1 MQHLGTP
8 RYYAYSILQVGY
20 GARQQQNANIAISKE
35 GKESLGL
42 PAVTSPWAPGVTD
55 GICQIL
61 WIGVA
66 PPNNRFTLA
75 VRSSGDPR
83 LLAAAL
89 RRVVAAID
97 PEIPLFGVKTMDERT
112 AVALVSRRVPMFLAL
127 GFAAVALFLSAVGVY
142 GVLAYQVAQ
151 RQREIGIRMAL
162 GGTRQAIS
170 GLVLAE
176 SGRMFALGLGL
187 GLVGVFAAGRGMRSL
202 LYEVQP
208 ADPAVLAVV
217 ALVLG
222 AVALTAALIPA
233 QRAQDVD
240 PAVALAAN

>member
-1 MQHLGTP
+1 
-8 RYYAYSILQVGY
+8 
-20 GARQQQNANIAISKE
+20 
-35 GKESLGL
+35 
-42 PAVTSPWAPGVTD
+42 
-55 GICQIL
+55 
-61 WIGVA
+61 
-66 PPNNRFTLA
+66 
-75 VRSSGDPR
+75 
-83 LLAAAL
+83 
-89 RRVVAAID
+89 VVASID
-97 PEIPLFGVKTMDERT
+97 PEIPLFDVKTMEERT
-112 AVALVSRRVPMFLAL
+112 AAALVSRRVPMFLAL

-162 GGTRQAIS
+162 GGTRQAIT

-187 GLVGVFAAGRGMRSL
+187 GLVGVFAAGRGLRSL

-208 ADPAVLAVV
+208 ADPAVLAAV

-233 QRAQDVD
+233 QRAQHVD